1 MDSTAVD
8 STVTNSSLFEP
19 TTVSET
25 MTQTV
30 ESMNEFWH
38 QAKVF
43 FTDVLLANVP
53 RIIIALV
60 LLWVGF
66 KLVNYLTK
74 MIRKLM
80 QVREMEKS
88 LQDFLGSLIGII
100 LKVLIIM
107 SVMQMIGVAVT
118 SFIAL
123 LGAAGLAI
131 GMALQGTLQNFAGG
145 VIILLLKPFK
155 VGDYIEQ
162 GSNSGTV
169 KSIQIFNTVLNTPDN
184 KVVIVPNS
192 QLATNSLINYTKSET
207 RRVDISIGI
216 SYGESIDKARK
227 VLLNL
232 ASAYPV
238 VLQEPDAPVVHVT
251 SLGDS
256 SVNLQLRLWVKTE
269 DYWPLYFSLNQ
280 AVYEEFKKQGIEIPF
295 KQLSVHFDDS
305 VAKARNKQ

>member
-1 MDSTAVD
+1 MDSTLAD
-8 STVTNSSLFEP
+8 STVNNNSFLEP
-19 TTVSET
+19 TTVGET
-25 MTQTV
+25 VTQTV
-30 ESMNEFWH
+30 ESMNQFWH
-38 QAKVF
+38 KAQVF

-74 MIRKLM
+74 MVRKLM
-80 QVREMEKS
+80 HARDMEKS

-118 SFIAL
+118 SFIAI

-162 GSNSGTV
+162 GSNSGSV
-169 KSIQIFNTVLNTPDN
+169 MSIQIFNTVLNTPDN
-184 KVVIVPNS
+184 KIVIVPNS

-207 RRVDISIGI
+207 RRVDVSIGI

-227 VLLNL
+227 VMLNL
-232 ASAYPV
+232 ASTYPV
-238 VLQEPDAPVVHVT
+238 ILQEPAPPVVHVT
-251 SLGDS
+251 SLGES
-256 SVNLQLRLWVKTE
+256 SVNLQMRMWVKTE

-280 AVYEEFKKQGIEIPF
+280 AVYDEFNKQGIEIPF
-295 KQLSVHFDDS
+295 NQLSVHFDEG
-305 VAKARNKQ
+305 VFAAKK

>member
-1 MDSTAVD
+1 MDSIAVD
-8 STVTNSSLFEP
+8 STAKSSLPFVPAVVTE
-19 TTVSET
+19 TV
-25 MTQTV
+25 TQTV
-30 ESMNEFWH
+30 ESMNQFWH
-38 QAKVF
+38 KARDF

-66 KLVNYLTK
+66 RLVNYLTR
-74 MIRKLM
+74 MVRKIM
-80 QVREMEKS
+80 QAREMDKS
-88 LQDFLGSLIGII
+88 LQDFLGSLIGIM

-118 SFIAL
+118 SFIAI

-162 GSNSGTV
+162 GSISGTV
-169 KSIQIFNTVLNTPDN
+169 TSIQIFNTVLSTPDN

-192 QLATNSLINYTKSET
+192 QLATNSLINYTKSEV
-207 RRVDISIGI
+207 RRVDVSVGI
-216 SYGESIDKARK
+216 RYDESINKVRK
-227 VLLNL
+227 LLLDL
-232 ASAYPV
+232 ASAYPE
-238 VLQEPDAPVVHVT
+238 VLKEPAVPVVHVT
-251 SLGDS
+251 SMGES
-256 SVNLQLRLWVKTE
+256 SVNLQLRLWAKTE

-280 AVYEEFKKQGIEIPF
+280 AVLDEFSKQDIKTPF
-295 KQLSVHFDDS
+295 NQLSVRFEEGVS
-305 VAKARNKQ
+305 PTK

>member
-1 MDSTAVD
+1 MDSIAVD
-8 STVTNSSLFEP
+8 STAKSSLPFVPAVVTE
-19 TTVSET
+19 TV
-25 MTQTV
+25 TQTV
-30 ESMNEFWH
+30 ESMNQFWH
-38 QAKVF
+38 KARDF

-53 RIIIALV
+53 RIIIAFV

-66 KLVNYLTK
+66 RLVNYLTR
-74 MIRKLM
+74 MVRKIM
-80 QVREMEKS
+80 QAREMDKS

-118 SFIAL
+118 SFIAI

-162 GSNSGTV
+162 GSISGTV
-169 KSIQIFNTVLNTPDN
+169 TSIQIFNTVLSTPDN

-192 QLATNSLINYTKSET
+192 QLATNSLINYTKSEV
-207 RRVDISIGI
+207 RRVDVSVGI
-216 SYGESIDKARK
+216 RYDESINKVRK
-227 VLLNL
+227 LLLDL
-232 ASAYPV
+232 ASAYPE
-238 VLQEPDAPVVHVT
+238 VLKEPAVPVVHVT
-251 SLGDS
+251 SMGES
-256 SVNLQLRLWVKTE
+256 SVNLQLRLWAKTE

-280 AVYEEFKKQGIEIPF
+280 AVLDEFSKQDIKTPF
-295 KQLSVHFDDS
+295 NQLSVRFEEGVS
-305 VAKARNKQ
+305 PTK

>member
-1 MDSTAVD
+1 MDSIAVD
-8 STVTNSSLFEP
+8 STAKSSLPFEP
-19 TTVSET
+19 AVVTETV
-25 MTQTV
+25 TQTV
-30 ESMNEFWH
+30 ESMNQFWH
-38 QAKVF
+38 KARDF

-66 KLVNYLTK
+66 RLVNYLTR
-74 MIRKLM
+74 MVRKIM
-80 QVREMEKS
+80 QAREMDKS

-118 SFIAL
+118 SFIAI

-155 VGDYIEQ
+155 VGDFIEQ
-162 GSNSGTV
+162 GSISGTV
-169 KSIQIFNTVLNTPDN
+169 TSIQIFNTVLSTPDN

-192 QLATNSLINYTKSET
+192 QLATNSLINYTKSEV
-207 RRVDISIGI
+207 RRVDVSVGI
-216 SYGESIDKARK
+216 RYDESINKVRK
-227 VLLNL
+227 LLLDL
-232 ASAYPV
+232 ASAYPE
-238 VLQEPDAPVVHVT
+238 VLKEPAVPVVHVT
-251 SLGDS
+251 SMGES
-256 SVNLQLRLWVKTE
+256 SVNLQLRLWAKTE

-280 AVYEEFKKQGIEIPF
+280 AVLDEFSKQDIKTPF
-295 KQLSVHFDDS
+295 NQLSVRFEEGVS
-305 VAKARNKQ
+305 PTK

>member
-1 MDSTAVD
+1 MDSTVVD
-8 STVTNSSLFEP
+8 STVNSSSVTES
-19 TTVSET
+19 V
-25 MTQTV
+25 TQTV
-30 ESMNEFWH
+30 ESMGQFWGKA
-38 QAKVF
+38 QVF

-74 MIRKLM
+74 MVRKLM
-80 QVREMEKS
+80 QARDMDKS
-88 LQDFLGSLIGII
+88 LQDFLGSLIGIT
-100 LKVLIIM
+100 LKLLIVL
-107 SVMQMIGVAVT
+107 SVMQMIGVEVT
-118 SFIAL
+118 SFIAVL
-123 LGAAGLAI
+123 ATAGLAI

-162 GSNSGTV
+162 GSNSGSVT
-169 KSIQIFNTVLNTPDN
+169 SIQIFNTVLNTPDN
-184 KVVIVPNS
+184 KVRIVPNS

-207 RRVDISIGI
+207 RRVDVSIGI

-232 ASAYPV
+232 ASTYPV
-238 VLQEPDAPVVHVT
+238 VLQEPDGPVVHVT
-251 SLGDS
+251 SLGES
-256 SVNLQLRLWVKTE
+256 AVNLQLRLWVRTG

-280 AVYEEFKKQGIEIPF
+280 AVYDEFNKQGIEKPF
-295 KQLSVHFDDS
+295 NQLSVHFDEG
-305 VAKARNKQ
+305 VFAAKK

>member
-1 MDSTAVD
+1 MDSIAVD
-8 STVTNSSLFEP
+8 STAKSSLPFVPAVVTE
-19 TTVSET
+19 TV
-25 MTQTV
+25 TQTV
-30 ESMNEFWH
+30 ESMNQFWH
-38 QAKVF
+38 KARDF

-66 KLVNYLTK
+66 RLVNYLTR
-74 MIRKLM
+74 MVRKIM
-80 QVREMEKS
+80 QAREMDKS

-118 SFIAL
+118 SFIAI

-162 GSNSGTV
+162 GSISGTV
-169 KSIQIFNTVLNTPDN
+169 TSIQIFNTVLSTPDN

-192 QLATNSLINYTKSET
+192 QLATNSLINYTKSEV
-207 RRVDISIGI
+207 RRVDVSVGI
-216 SYGESIDKARK
+216 RYDESINKVRK
-227 VLLNL
+227 LLLDL
-232 ASAYPV
+232 ASAYPE
-238 VLQEPDAPVVHVT
+238 VLKEPAVPVVHVT
-251 SLGDS
+251 SMGES
-256 SVNLQLRLWVKTE
+256 SVNLQLRLWAKTE

-280 AVYEEFKKQGIEIPF
+280 AVLDEFSKQDIKTPF
-295 KQLSVHFDDS
+295 NQLSVRFEEGVS
-305 VAKARNKQ
+305 PTK

>member
-1 MDSTAVD
+1 MDSIAVD
-8 STVTNSSLFEP
+8 STAKSSLPFEP
-19 TTVSET
+19 AVVTETV
-25 MTQTV
+25 TQTV
-30 ESMNEFWH
+30 ESMNQFWH
-38 QAKVF
+38 KARDF

-66 KLVNYLTK
+66 RLVNYLTR
-74 MIRKLM
+74 MVRKIM
-80 QVREMEKS
+80 QAREMDKS

-118 SFIAL
+118 SFIAI

-155 VGDYIEQ
+155 VGDFIEQ
-162 GSNSGTV
+162 GSISGTV
-169 KSIQIFNTVLNTPDN
+169 TSIQIFNTVLSTPDN

-192 QLATNSLINYTKSET
+192 QLATNSLINYTKSEV
-207 RRVDISIGI
+207 RRVDVSVGI
-216 SYGESIDKARK
+216 RYDESINKVRK
-227 VLLNL
+227 LLLDL
-232 ASAYPV
+232 ASAYPE
-238 VLQEPDAPVVHVT
+238 VLKEPAVPVVHVT
-251 SLGDS
+251 SMGES
-256 SVNLQLRLWVKTE
+256 SVNLQLRLWAKTE

-280 AVYEEFKKQGIEIPF
+280 AVLDEFSKQDIKTPF
-295 KQLSVHFDDS
+295 NQLSVHFDEGVS
-305 VAKARNKQ
+305 PTK

>member
-1 MDSTAVD
+1 MDSTVVD
-8 STVTNSSLFEP
+8 SPVNSSSVTES
-19 TTVSET
+19 V
-25 MTQTV
+25 TQTV
-30 ESMNEFWH
+30 ESMGQFWGKA
-38 QAKVF
+38 QVF

-74 MIRKLM
+74 IVRKLM
-80 QVREMEKS
+80 QVRDMDKS
-88 LQDFLGSLIGII
+88 LQDFLGSLIGIT
-100 LKVLIIM
+100 LKLLIVL
-107 SVMQMIGVAVT
+107 SVMQMIGVEVT
-118 SFIAL
+118 SFIAVL
-123 LGAAGLAI
+123 ATAGLAI

-162 GSNSGTV
+162 GSNTGSVT
-169 KSIQIFNTVLNTPDN
+169 SIQIFNTVLNTPDN
-184 KVVIVPNS
+184 KVIIVPNS

-207 RRVDISIGI
+207 RRVDVSIGI

-232 ASAYPV
+232 ASTYPV
-238 VLQEPDAPVVHVT
+238 VLQEPDGPVVHVT
-251 SLGDS
+251 SLGES
-256 SVNLQLRLWVKTE
+256 AVNLQLRLWVKTG

-280 AVYEEFKKQGIEIPF
+280 AVYDEFNKQSIEKPF
-295 KQLSVHFDDS
+295 NQLSVHFDEG
-305 VAKARNKQ
+305 VFAAKK